1 MSPQTPVPTVSLQG
15 VLVPATSIQPEAF
28 FRATQ
33 RLNVRQQTFSFDG
46 FGTTQNVPILQTGIV
61 SKLRVKFS
69 GDLTVT
75 LGGGTCATT
84 MGWPYNLLKKI
95 RFSANGQSNL
105 INASGWQLKAR
116 QFMERSDCNDR
127 GVARGIGGAS
137 PGTSRTQGTLSL
149 NNENWG
155 VGQGVSAIV
164 GAPTTYSVDLEWEI
178 PISFDQVFL
187 HGAIFAQTSSTDLN
201 LALDMAPQADLFTL
215 AGAATAVLAGS
226 FVVEAVLFTIP
237 QGPDGSVLVPDL
249 SMFHSI
255 IGTRFANPS
264 VGTNEV
270 RLSGQGVGRQL
281 MRLWFQTQNGATPS
295 PLAMNDTNYG
305 QIGWRYGGND
315 TPEVWQDG
323 LVVAMAN
330 ESLFG
335 VDFGSQQGFGIL
347 DWSSEHALRDTI
359 DEGSATELR
368 ILVEIAGTAPA
379 LVSSS
384 IEYVQETMFSG
395 AVGA

>member
-1 MSPQTPVPTVSLQG
+1 MSTATQPVPTVSLQG
-15 VLVPATSIQPEAF
+15 VLVPSTSIQPEAF

-33 RLNVRQQTFSFDG
+33 RLNVRQQTFSFAG

-61 SKLRVKFS
+61 SKLRIKFS
-69 GDLTVT
+69 GTLTVT
-75 LGGGTCATT
+75 LSAGTCATT
-84 MGWPYNLLKKI
+84 MAWPYNLLKRI

-116 QFMERSDCNDR
+116 QFMERSDSNDR
-127 GVARGIGGAS
+127 GVSKSIGGTGA
-137 PGTSRTQGTLSL
+137 GTARTQGTLSL
-149 NNENWG
+149 NNEAWG
-155 VGQGVSAIV
+155 VGQGTTAIV
-164 GAPTTYSVDLEWEI
+164 GAPTVYDVDLEWEV

-201 LALDMAPQADLFTL
+201 LALDMSPQSELFTL
-215 AGAATAVLAGS
+215 TGAATAVLAGS

-255 IGTRFANPS
+255 IGTRSAGPS

-281 MRLWFQTQNGATPS
+281 MRLWFQTLNGAGAA

-323 LVVAMAN
+323 FVVAMNN

-335 VDFGSQQGFGIL
+335 VDFGTHQGFGIL

-368 ILVEIAGTAPA
+368 ILVEIASGVA
-379 LVSSS
+379 LVSPS

>member
-1 MSPQTPVPTVSLQG
+1 MPATQTPVQTVSLQG
-15 VLVPATSIQPEAF
+15 VLVPQTSIQPELF

-33 RLNVRQQTFSFDG
+33 RLNVRQQTFTFGG

-61 SKLRVKFS
+61 SKLRIKFE
-69 GDLTVT
+69 GTLTVT
-75 LGGGTCATT
+75 LGGGTAATT
-84 MGWPYNLLKKI
+84 MAWPYNLLKRI

-116 QFMERSDCNDR
+116 QFMERSDSNDR
-127 GVARGIGGAS
+127 GVSRGIGGTGA
-137 PGTSRTQGTLSL
+137 GTARTQGTLSL

-155 VGQGVSAIV
+155 VGQGTTALV
-164 GAPTTYSVDLEWEI
+164 GAPTVYTVALEWEV

-201 LALDMAPQADLFTL
+201 LALDMSPQTELFTL
-215 AGAATAVLAGS
+215 TGAATAVLAGN

-255 IGTRFANPS
+255 IGTRYNAPS

-270 RLSGQGVGRQL
+270 RLAGQGVGRQL
-281 MRLWFQTQNGATPS
+281 MRLWFQTMNGATPA
-295 PLAMNDTNYG
+295 PLALTTANYG
-305 QIGWRYGGND
+305 QIGWRFGGND
-315 TPEVWQDG
+315 TPEQWQDG
-323 LVVAMAN
+323 LTVAQVN

-368 ILVEIAGTAPA
+368 LLVEIANGVA
-379 LVSSS
+379 LTSPS

>member
-1 MSPQTPVPTVSLQG
+1 MAQTQTPVPSVSLQG
-15 VLVPATSIQPEAF
+15 VLVPQTSIQPEAF

-33 RLNVRQQTFSFDG
+33 RLNVRQQTFAWGG

-61 SKLRVKFS
+61 SKLRVKFA
-69 GDLTVT
+69 GTLTVT
-75 LGGGTCATT
+75 LGGGTAATT
-84 MGWPYNLLKKI
+84 MGWPYNLIKRI

-127 GVARGIGGAS
+127 GVPKSIGGTGA
-137 PGTSRTQGTLSL
+137 GTARTQGTLSL

-155 VGQGVSAIV
+155 VGQGTTALV
-164 GAPTTYSVDLEWEI
+164 GAPTVYDVDLEWEI
-178 PISFDQVFL
+178 PVSFDQVFL

-201 LALDMAPQADLFTL
+201 LALDMAAQAELFTL
-215 AGAATAVLAGS
+215 TGAATAVLAGA

-249 SMFHSI
+249 SMFHSV
-255 IGTRFANPS
+255 IGSRFAGPT

-270 RLSGQGVGRQL
+270 RLAGQGVGRQL
-281 MRLWFQTQNGATPS
+281 MRLWFQTLNGAGS
-295 PLAMNDTNYG
+295 VPLAVNDVNYG

-323 LVVAMAN
+323 WMVAQVN

-335 VDFGSQQGFGIL
+335 SDFASQQGFAIL

-368 ILVEIAGTAPA
+368 ILVEIANGVVLTTPA
-379 LVSSS
+379 